1 MTKRQRRAVEQRLGA
16 ALFDAVGLL
25 VRQYFDGGAEESV
38 ETLRGEKN
46 KSFDEGRFFALMGEK
61 GGETA
66 APLRAGEEESLLR
79 ETFRESEPLSL
90 AARGGERAAAFPRA
104 ATAADDTGVSART
117 LSEQFERDARR
128 YDGGFEL

>member
-25 VRQYFDGGAEESV
+25 VRQYFDGGAEESA

-46 KSFDEGRFFALMGEK
+46 ESFDESRFFALMGEE

-66 APLRAGEEESLLR
+66 APLRAGGDEGLLR

-90 AARGGERAAAFPRA
+90 AARGDERAAAFPRV
-104 ATAADDTGVSART
+104 TAAAGEAGVSARA

-128 YDGGFEL
+128 YDGGFEF